1 MSKSDLELICFWN
14 NKKGNKTDRCI
25 HAPMHGYFESLASLF
40 FGFLFL
46 FLVKEVKVN
55 IIKQES

>member
-46 FLVKEVKVN
+46 FLVKEV
-55 IIKQES
+55 